1 MTTSTPSDF
10 KVSYYDEPTVETSSI
25 PNLGGILT
33 TGDLYKKGKFDYSA
47 WAKTAQRIR
56 ENAPNWYFAL
66 QPNSE
71 GDFVWKTPNNTGLLM
86 GYFQNVI
93 TGIKLPLY
101 PYAITEGPNKPI
113 VYEKISA
120 NDIQNSH
127 RRCLCACA
135 CYSFGDAF
143 ELWARVEV
151 KEEDQEKKVEEKKG
165 ITRTPTKPKQEPDPV
180 ESIEDKDYGK
190 PIAQPALEA
199 VVQKIMNLSEKYP
212 KKKDEVLNKYKSQYG
227 ITSEKIG
234 PADIRTAEQGQFLT
248 LLINEI
254 DSTL

>member
-165 ITRTPTKPKQEPDPV
+165 ITRTPTKPKQEPEPV

-199 VVQKIMNLSEKYP
+199 VVQKIMSLSEKYP

>member
-1 MTTSTPSDF
+1 MTTETELP
-10 KVSYYDEPTVETSSI
+10 PVETYTI

-101 PYAITEGPNKPI
+101 PYAITEGANKPI
-113 VYEKISA
+113 SYEKISA

-151 KEEDQEKKVEEKKG
+151 KELDQEQKETKEG
-165 ITRTPTKPKQEPDPV
+165 ITRTPDKPNQQPESV
-180 ESIEDKDYGK
+180 ESIEDKNYGK

-212 KKKDEVLNKYKSQYG
+212 KKKDEVLNKYKSQFG

-254 DSTL
+254 DSAL

>member
-1 MTTSTPSDF
+1 MTTETELP
-10 KVSYYDEPTVETSSI
+10 PVETYTI

-93 TGIKLPLY
+93 TGIKLPLF
-101 PYAITEGPNKPI
+101 PYAITNNYNTPI
-113 VYEKISA
+113 DYEKISA
-120 NDIQNSH
+120 NDVQNSH
-127 RRCLCACA
+127 RRCLCACG

-151 KEEDQEKKVEEKKG
+151 KELDQEQEETKEG
-165 ITRTPTKPKQEPDPV
+165 ITRTPDKPNQQPEPV
-180 ESIEDKDYGK
+180 ESIKDKNYGK
-190 PIAQPALEA
+190 PISKFAKDA
-199 VVQKIMNLSEKYP
+199 VVTKMMNLSKKYP
-212 KKKDEVLNKYKSQYG
+212 DKKDSVIDKFKKMFD
-227 ITSEKIG
+227 ITAEGIG
-234 PADIRTAEQGQFLT
+234 PDDIRTAEQGKALT

>member
-1 MTTSTPSDF
+1 MTTETELP
-10 KVSYYDEPTVETSSI
+10 PVETYTI

-66 QPNSE
+66 EPNKD
-71 GDFVWKTPNNTGLLM
+71 GDFVWKQPDNTGLLM
-86 GYFQNVI
+86 GYFQNVV
-93 TGIKLPLY
+93 TGIKLPLF
-101 PYAITEGPNKPI
+101 PYAITNNYNTPI
-113 VYEKISA
+113 EYEKISA
-120 NDIQNSH
+120 NDVQNSH
-127 RRCLCACA
+127 RRCLCACG

-151 KEEDQEKKVEEKKG
+151 KELDQEQKEGKEG
-165 ITRTPTKPKQEPDPV
+165 ITRTPDKPNQQPEPV
-180 ESIEDKDYGK
+180 ESIKDKDYGK
-190 PIAQPALEA
+190 PISQFAKDA
-199 VVQKIMNLSEKYP
+199 VVTKMMNLTKQHP
-212 KKKDEVLNKYKSQYG
+212 DKKDSVIDKFKKMFD
-227 ITSEKIG
+227 ITAEGIG
-234 PADIRTAEQGQFLT
+234 PDDIRTAEQGKALT

>member
-1 MTTSTPSDF
+1 MTTT
-10 KVSYYDEPTVETSSI
+10 TL
-25 PNLGGILT
+25 PNLAGVIKT
-33 TGDLYKKGKFDYSA
+33 TDIYKKMKFDYVA
-47 WAKTAQRIR
+47 WAKTAQILR
-56 ENAPNWYFAL
+56 EHAPGWQFCL
-66 QPNSE
+66 DKSTSE
-71 GDFVWKTPNNTGLLM
+71 EGISSYIFQAPDGSGFLM
-86 GYFQNVI
+86 GYFEHIDTN
-93 TGIKLPLY
+93 IKTTLFPF
-101 PYAITEGPNKPI
+101 AITDNANRPLS
-113 VYEKISA
+113 KISSV
-120 NDIQNSH
+120 NFQNSH

-135 CYSFGDAF
+135 CFTFGLAY
-143 ELWARVEV
+143 ELWAQIEIDEAKQVTPEP
-151 KEEDQEKKVEEKKG
+151 KKG
-165 ITRTPTKPKQEPDPV
+165 ISRTPTKPKQEPEPV

-212 KKKDEVLNKYKSQYG
+212 KKKDEVLDKYKSQFG